1 MYPDPTLAVAAVWH
15 GCDRVCD
22 SPHLTHRCRRETR
35 SFWGSQACFNLI
47 DGLGTS
53 LTVRAPLATVDE
65 AGLASIKASMAKL
78 RAAYDAIDSS

>member
-1 MYPDPTLAVAAVWH
+1 MNSIVF
-15 GCDRVCD
+15 G
-22 SPHLTHRCRRETR
+22 
-35 SFWGSQACFNLI
+35 GSQACFNLI

-65 AGLASIKASMAKL
+65 AGLHSIKASMAKL